1 MRESLGQGLEGTR
14 LNRFLAECGLG
25 ARRKVEDLI
34 RSGRITVD
42 GLTVMEPGVKIYP
55 AEEVALDGVV
65 LSPIG
70 KRYFIFNKPRGF
82 VCAVSDKYDKTVFDL
97 LNERLK
103 RLGLFPVGRL
113 DKESEGLLLLTND
126 GELAQELAHPSG
138 GVVKR
143 YEILLDHPL
152 EASDIEA
159 WSSGAIVE
167 GKWVKP
173 ISVNFLNG
181 KKSKEWIRV
190 SLREGRKRE
199 LRVIADTHGFK
210 VLKLVRTAIGQL
222 EIGDLRP
229 GEIREISREE
239 IVKLT
244 GIGGGRM
251 NKGRKCKPLIVTI
264 DGPAGSG
271 KSTVAKG
278 AAARTGLRYLDTGK
292 LYRAITIYL
301 SGKGI
306 PPVESETLKAA
317 LGKLELKLEGG
328 RVLIKGE
335 DVTEDLHTP
344 KIDSIVSLYA
354 ALPAVRER
362 LLLLQRAQ
370 AGPPGLIADGRDMGS
385 VVFPEADLKIFLTA
399 DARERAQRRY
409 LEQSA
414 RGERV
419 ELEQVLS
426 VVMER
431 DRTDST
437 RPLAPL
443 VIPFNAIVID
453 TTDKPAREVIE
464 EIVQLAENTRRRI
477 GEAEDKDA
485 L

>member
-1 MRESLGQGLEGTR
+1 MSDSPEKGQNGIR
-14 LNRFLAECGLG
+14 LNRFLANCGLG

-42 GLTVMEPGVKIYP
+42 GLRATEPGVKVNP
-55 AEEVALDGVV
+55 WEDVALDGVV
-65 LSPIG
+65 LSRIG
-70 KRYFIFNKPRGF
+70 KRYFIFNKPRGV
-82 VCAVSDKYDKTVFDL
+82 VCAVTDKYDKTVFDL
-97 LNERLK
+97 LDERMR

-126 GELAQELAHPSG
+126 GELAQKLAHPSG

-143 YEILLDHPL
+143 YEIRLDHPL
-152 EASDIEA
+152 QASDIEA
-159 WSSGAIVE
+159 WSAGAIVE

-173 ISVNFLNG
+173 ISVDFLHG
-181 KKSKEWIRV
+181 QEPKEWITV
-190 SLREGRKRE
+190 CLREGRKRE
-199 LRVIADTHGFK
+199 LRVIADAHGFK
-210 VLKLVRTAIGQL
+210 VLRLVRTAIGQL

-229 GEIREISREE
+229 GEIREMSREK
-239 IVKLT
+239 IVKMT
-244 GIGGGRM
+244 GVGCSRM
-251 NKGRKCKPLIVTI
+251 KKEKQCKPLIVTI

-301 SGKGI
+301 SGMGI
-306 PPVESETLKAA
+306 PPVENESLKAV

-328 RVLIKGE
+328 RVFITSE
-335 DVTEDLHTP
+335 DVTEKLHTP
-344 KIDSIVSLYA
+344 EVDRIVSLYA
-354 ALPAVRER
+354 ALPTVRES
-362 LLLLQRAQ
+362 LLFLQRAQ

-399 DARERAQRRY
+399 DARERAQRRF

-426 VVMER
+426 VVMAR

-437 RPLAPL
+437 RALAPL
-443 VIPFNAIVID
+443 VIPPNALVID
-453 TTDKPAREVIE
+453 TTNKPAKEVIE
-464 EIVQLAENTRRRI
+464 EIVLLVAKARERAE
-477 GEAEDKDA
+477 EAEEKHA